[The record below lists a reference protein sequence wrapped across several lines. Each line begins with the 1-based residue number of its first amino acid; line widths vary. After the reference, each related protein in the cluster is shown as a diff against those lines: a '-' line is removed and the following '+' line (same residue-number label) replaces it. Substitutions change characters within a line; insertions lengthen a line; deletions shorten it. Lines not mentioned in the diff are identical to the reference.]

1 MRVIDW
7 ARGWLQAVPHPL
19 CDPKPYSPQPYT
31 LNPLQADKV
40 EIHGGQ
46 ANVVQTSKEVDLK
59 LRKKVTVKK
68 NPLQMVEDVRSAVQ
82 LTGLCESIDKAIS
95 SVLL

>member
-1 MRVIDW
+1 MPPEIFVRVIDW

-68 NPLQMVEDVRSAVQ
+68 TRFRWSKMSGRQFS
-82 LTGLCESIDKAIS
+82 
-95 SVLL
+95 